1 MADPHVAA
9 AAKEVRDAKAEL
21 QDAEQNIARVELE
34 AFEANRR
41 WELAQLRVQEAERVL
56 LEMASQ

>member
-1 MADPHVAA
+1 MSDHVKL
-9 AAKEVRDAKAEL
+9 AAKEVRDAKDEL
-21 QDAEQNIARVELE
+21 QAAEQDIARVELE

-41 WELAQLRVQEAERVL
+41 YELAQLRVQEAERVL